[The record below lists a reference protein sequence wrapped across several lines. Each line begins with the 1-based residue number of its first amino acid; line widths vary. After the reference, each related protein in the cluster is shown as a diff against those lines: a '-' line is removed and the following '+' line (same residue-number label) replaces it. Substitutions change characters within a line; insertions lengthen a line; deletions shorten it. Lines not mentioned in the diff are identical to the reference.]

1 MFTMRVSVSARGCT
15 CFGERSIDLF
25 LDIHGF
31 KHVFRGHEAQQS
43 GVGVSKS
50 ARLTTI
56 FSTSKDHFAGEIVAT
71 CGCVLVDH
79 QTIHPIV
86 RALPAAPDVGLSP
99 TYAGQSVE
107 AQEVHVTTSSDYL
120 HGGSS
125 GGSSAYSSIGDDQL
139 AVYRK
144 DEARQQDAFASRW
157 PRRAW
162 DADAVVAHGAPR
174 AGPLASRMGT

>member
-1 MFTMRVSVSARGCT
+1 MGPQSTLNLASHVTTTCSHVIGQVLVPHGRV
-15 CFGERSIDLF
+15 FD
-25 LDIHGF
+25 
-31 KHVFRGHEAQQS
+31 
-43 GVGVSKS
+43 
-50 ARLTTI
+50 
-56 FSTSKDHFAGEIVAT
+56 AGEFPGA
-71 CGCVLVDH
+71 H
-79 QTIHPIV
+79 REIV

-125 GGSSAYSSIGDDQL
+125 GGSSAYSSIGDDQW

-144 DEARQQDAFASRW
+144 EEARQQDAFASRW